1 MTVKD
6 LAAYI
11 AALPEEERI
20 LQFGKKAA
28 DPLQGAFRHKRVVHA
43 GLKGRMIPPDKAQAR
58 WNALMERP
66 VEGNPL
72 QMAYLHIPFCKTK
85 CLYCG
90 FFQNGTDM
98 SVEDRYVDHLLMEL
112 AQDADKPRLQSA
124 PIQSVFIG
132 GGTPTS
138 LSPSNIRRLVRA
150 IRKTLPL
157 ANDYELTLEGRV
169 HDLVEEK
176 MDVWMEEGVNRIS
189 LGVQS
194 FDTKV
199 RQQVGRIDTGEEVMK
214 RLQKLSAYNQCA
226 VIIDLMYGLPDQTL
240 DVWQE
245 DLHHLVESGVDGAD
259 LYQLDVFE
267 NSDLHKR
274 IEEGRL
280 SPAATTLMQTEM
292 FRIGRRYMAQ
302 WGCKRISH
310 CHWAKNNRERSLYN
324 TLARS
329 GTHLFPFGC
338 GAGGHVDGVS
348 TMLHRVLGPYEGMVA
363 RGVKP
368 FMFLSE
374 VSPFAAY
381 EARVQGEMN
390 QCHLNLDALM
400 ALDPRLVSLSHLG
413 DLWEEYGLWHFNG
426 IQYDLT
432 EAGEF
437 WVVNMT
443 QTLLEC
449 IQWLLGGEKIMN
461 HAPVAAQG

>member
-1 MTVKD
+1 MK
-6 LAAYI
+6 
-11 AALPEEERI
+11 
-20 LQFGKKAA
+20 
-28 DPLQGAFRHKRVVHA
+28 
-43 GLKGRMIPPDKAQAR
+43 
-58 WNALMERP
+58 RP

-90 FFQNGTDM
+90 FFQNGTDT

-124 PIQSVFIG
+124 PIQAVFIG

-138 LSPSNIRRLVRA
+138 LSPSNIRRLLRA

-267 NSDLHKR
+267 
-274 IEEGRL
+274 I
-280 SPAATTLMQTEM
+280 ATFISALKKVA
-292 FRIGRRYMAQ
+292 FRRRPQ
-302 WGCKRISH
+302 PSCRRKCS
-310 CHWAKNNRERSLYN
+310 
-324 TLARS
+324 
-329 GTHLFPFGC
+329 
-338 GAGGHVDGVS
+338 V
-348 TMLHRVLGPYEGMVA
+348 
-363 RGVKP
+363 
-368 FMFLSE
+368 
-374 VSPFAAY
+374 
-381 EARVQGEMN
+381 
-390 QCHLNLDALM
+390 
-400 ALDPRLVSLSHLG
+400 
-413 DLWEEYGLWHFNG
+413 
-426 IQYDLT
+426 
-432 EAGEF
+432 
-437 WVVNMT
+437 
-443 QTLLEC
+443 
-449 IQWLLGGEKIMN
+449 
-461 HAPVAAQG
+461 